1 MKRLGGGELAKTPL
15 SNIALR
21 WMTSRMQELG
31 LGLLLDFSAQPDQ
44 LAVDEWLDFEL
55 DDQSIYQL
63 MGKTNRVINP
73 ETDAIHATAL
83 RRFVEDDNCRPL
95 TLIDA
100 L

>member
-1 MKRLGGGELAKTPL
+1 LAKTPL

-31 LGLLLDFSAQPDQ
+31 LGLLLDFSGQPDQ
-44 LAVDEWLDFEL
+44 LAVDERLDFKL
-55 DDQSIYQL
+55 DDELIYQL
-63 MGKTNRVINP
+63 MGKINRVINP

-83 RRFVEDDNCRPL
+83 RRFVEDDTYRPL
-95 TLIDA
+95 SLIGA